1 MLYNFLMKKMR
12 IGEKRLNALL
22 NKLGIT
28 IVKIDLLFHL
38 KSMYDENTWISLDF
52 VDGKIGITGWEKI
65 SNLLKDLFE
74 KESSFVQYEVKNN
87 FYMRNPRK
95 IMDNP
100 FYNCKS
106 YAEAKILAD
115 LMIASK

>member
-1 MLYNFLMKKMR
+1 MKKMR

-28 IVKIDLLFHL
+28 IVKVDWLFHL
-38 KSMYDENTWISLDF
+38 KSIYDENTWVSLDF
-52 VDGKIGITGWEKI
+52 VDGKIGITGWGKI
-65 SNLLKDLFE
+65 SDLLKDLFE
-74 KESSFVQYEVKNN
+74 KESSFVQYEVENN
-87 FYMRNPRK
+87 FYIRNPRK

-115 LMIASK
+115 LMIHLKK